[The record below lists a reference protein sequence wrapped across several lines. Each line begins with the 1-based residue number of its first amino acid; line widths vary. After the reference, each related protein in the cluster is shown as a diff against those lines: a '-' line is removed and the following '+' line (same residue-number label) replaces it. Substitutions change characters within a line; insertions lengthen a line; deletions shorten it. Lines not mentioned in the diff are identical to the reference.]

1 MSKTIIKA
9 TSDTY
14 LKSENKDS
22 SQLTNEQKL
31 VIKKGTILELTDITG
46 LSSQHYGITLEEPFT
61 NFNHQPYYVFAPH
74 WGIIESDDP
83 DVNKESPLNVENTSG
98 GTSIPKAGIDL
109 IKEFE
114 GYHKELSDGQAQ
126 AYPDPIH
133 GWGVA
138 TIGYG
143 TIKYPGGKKVKQG
156 DIITQAEAEKYLT
169 WEVEQLCKPNLE
181 KIRTWTQMNE
191 NQKAALYSFAYNLGA
206 HFYGGRD
213 FQSITKVCDSVDK
226 WKDSVWVKEQFVK
239 YRNPGSSAEA
249 GLRRRREAEAKLFC
263 S

>member
-22 SQLTNEQKL
+22 SQLTNDQKL
-31 VIKKGTILELTDITG
+31 VIKKGTVLELTDITG
-46 LSSQHYGITLEEPFT
+46 LSSQDYGITLEEPFT

-83 DVNKESPLNVENTSG
+83 DVNKESPLNVQKTSVVG
-98 GTSIPKAGIDL
+98 SVPQCGIDL

-114 GYHKELSDGQAQ
+114 GYLDELPDGRAK
-126 AYPDPIH
+126 AYPDVIY
-133 GWGVA
+133 GWRVP

-143 TIKYPGGKKVKQG
+143 TTKYPDGKKVQQE

-181 KIRTWTQMNE
+181 KIPSPKSMNV
-191 NQKAALYSFAYNLGA
+191 
-206 HFYGGRD
+206 
-213 FQSITKVCDSVDK
+213 I
-226 WKDSVWVKEQFVK
+226 W
-239 YRNPGSSAEA
+239 
-249 GLRRRREAEAKLFC
+249 
-263 S
+263 